1 MDVRRFVLTFVWG
14 ASVALSLASVAGCAL
29 LDSLAFFGE
38 RPSAGDR
45 QHTLVYTLAVLA
57 MCLLS
62 LASAALLR
70 LPSTLLWILV
80 VGLVFCAIMAYW
92 ALGAMQVAAPEEYP
106 DPWWTGLRDALVF
119 PTTWPLL
126 ACLLLSPFIPPAP
139 RGGDRAAIRIGVP
152 E

>member
-1 MDVRRFVLTFVWG
+1 MLTFVWG

-38 RPSAGDR
+38 QPSAGDR
-45 QHTLVYTLAVLA
+45 QHTLMYTLGVMA

-62 LASAALLR
+62 LASAARLR
-70 LPSTLLWILV
+70 LPSTLLWIFV
-80 VGLVFCAIMAYW
+80 IGLGFCAVMAYW
-92 ALGAMQVAAPEEYP
+92 ALGAMQVAGPEEYP
-106 DPWWTGLRDALVF
+106 DPWWTGLRDAVAF

-126 ACLLLSPFIPPAP
+126 ACLVISPFLPPAH
-139 RGGDRAAIRIGVP
+139 RAGDRQPLRIGVP